1 MGSEEEQKMPA
12 AKVVEMQQK
21 AAPDSICI
29 PYSENRYQ
37 RFHRLGLFFK
47 EGSPVYCI
55 NPISQV
61 GMTDGLKM
69 FKYGMQGEYG
79 DQDKTGRER
88 PGVW

>member
-1 MGSEEEQKMPA
+1 M
-12 AKVVEMQQK
+12 
-21 AAPDSICI
+21 
-29 PYSENRYQ
+29 
-37 RFHRLGLFFK
+37 
-47 EGSPVYCI
+47 YCI

-88 PGVW
+88 PGVWQPVERAKFDAWASVKGMKRETA